1 MRKTLLFVCH
11 SRENGN
17 PDSLRAWPRACA
29 DATNATA
36 ATLRNLAAS
45 IAIRLVFLLFTAWS
59 LFFCAAL
66 HAQANFFQGKS
77 VRVIRGG
84 QPGDLYDLWTRHIAT
99 YLGKHIPGN
108 PSVTVQ
114 NMPGAGSVIASNYVY
129 NVSKPDGLTLGSI
142 NPGIYMDQ
150 LIGRKEVQYDWSKFN
165 WIGTPEQ
172 TESVVFFRGDSPYK
186 TIDDLRKAPEPPKC
200 GSTGTAST
208 TYHIPKLIEE
218 IFGVK
223 FNIITGYQGA
233 ADIDVAVER
242 GELQCRLITIAA
254 FFGREPHITWYKK
267 GFTRPFVQTGR
278 KRDPQLPE
286 TPTLY
291 DLMDRYKSRDADR
304 RLATLVMAPNEF
316 GRPWTAPP
324 GMAQD
329 RVKILRDAWWNTLK
343 DPELLADAKKRNW
356 PVEPV
361 GGEQLATLAKEV
373 IAQPPEVI
381 ARLKKLLAE

>member
-1 MRKTLLFVCH
+1 MIEVRQQRSAVKNQRAEIDRRDGECAERFLCVLRVSAVKPISDLRLLT
-11 SRENGN
+11 SG
-17 PDSLRAWPRACA
+17 LCA
-29 DATNATA
+29 M
-36 ATLRNLAAS
+36 LLALS
-45 IAIRLVFLLFTAWS
+45 FSV
-59 LFFCAAL
+59 
-66 HAQANFFQGKS
+66 HAQENFFQGKS
-77 VRVIRGG
+77 IRVIRGG

-108 PSVTVQ
+108 PGTTVQ
-114 NMPGAGSVIASNYVY
+114 NMPGAGSVVAANYVY
-129 NVSKPDGLTLGSI
+129 NVAKPDGLTLGSI

-150 LIGRKEVQYDWSKFN
+150 LIGRKEVQYDWAKFS

-172 TESVVFFRGDSPYK
+172 TESVFFFRGDSPYK
-186 TIDDLRKAPEPPKC
+186 TIDDLRKAAEPPRC

-218 IFGVK
+218 VFGVK
-223 FNIITGYQGA
+223 FTVITGYQGA
-233 ADIDVAVER
+233 ADIDVALER
-242 GELQCRLITIAA
+242 GELQCRLITISA
-254 FFGREPHITWYKK
+254 FFGREPHISWFKK

-278 KRDPQLPE
+278 KRDALLPE
-286 TPTLY
+286 TPTVY
-291 DLMDRYKSRDADR
+291 DLMDRYKARDADR

-324 GMAQD
+324 GMAAD
-329 RVKILRDAWWNTLK
+329 RIKILRDAWNKTLN
-343 DPELLADAKKRNW
+343 DPELVAEAKKRNW

-373 IAQPPEVI
+373 IAQPPEVV

>member
-1 MRKTLLFVCH
+1 MNTTLSFESH

-17 PDSLRAWPRACA
+17 PGSLRTWAPAGVGV
-29 DATNATA
+29 TNAA
-36 ATLRNLAAS
+36 ASTLRTLPGNVAM
-45 IAIRLVFLLFTAWS
+45 RLVLLLFTTWS
-59 LFFCAAL
+59 LFSSATL
-66 HAQANFFQGKS
+66 HAQTEFFQGKS
-77 VRVIRGG
+77 VRIIRGG
-84 QPGDLYDLWTRHIAT
+84 QAGDLYDLWTRHIAT

-114 NMPGAGSVIASNYVY
+114 NMPGAGSVIAANYVY
-129 NVSKPDGLTLGSI
+129 NVAKPDGLTLGSI

-165 WIGTPEQ
+165 WLGTPEQ
-172 TESVVFFRGDSPYK
+172 TESLFFFRGDSPYK
-186 TIDDLRKAPEPPKC
+186 TIDDLRKATEPPKC

-208 TYHIPKLIEE
+208 TYHIPKLMEE
-218 IFGVK
+218 IFAVK
-223 FNIITGYQGA
+223 FNIIIGYQGA
-233 ADIDVAVER
+233 ADIDVALER

-278 KRDPQLPE
+278 KRDPLLPE

-291 DLMDRYKSRDADR
+291 DLMDRYKARDADR

-324 GMAQD
+324 GMAVD
-329 RVKILRDAWWNTLK
+329 RLKTLRDAWIKTLN
-343 DPELLADAKKRNW
+343 DPELLAEAKKRRW

-361 GGEQLATLAKEV
+361 GGEQLAALAKEV

>member
-1 MRKTLLFVCH
+1 MRGSAVGAGFIAALTFAACTLLLA
-11 SRENGN
+11 
-17 PDSLRAWPRACA
+17 PAL
-29 DATNATA
+29 DAQ
-36 ATLRNLAAS
+36 S
-45 IAIRLVFLLFTAWS
+45 D
-59 LFFCAAL
+59 
-66 HAQANFFQGKS
+66 FFQGKS
-77 VRVIRGG
+77 VRVVRGG
-84 QPGDLYDLWTRHIAT
+84 QAGDLYDLWTRHIAT
-99 YLGKHIPGN
+99 YLGKHVPGH

-114 NMPGAGSVIASNYVY
+114 NMPGAGSVIAANYVY
-129 NVSKPDGLTLGSI
+129 NVAKPDGLTLGSI

-165 WIGTPEQ
+165 WLGTPEQ
-172 TESVVFFRGDSPYK
+172 TESLVIFRGDNPYK
-186 TIDDLRKAPEPPKC
+186 TIDDLRKATEPPKC

-218 IFGVK
+218 VFGVK
-223 FNIITGYQGA
+223 FNVIIGYQGA
-233 ADIDVAVER
+233 SDIDLALER

-254 FFGREPHITWYKK
+254 FFGREPHITWFKK

-278 KRDPQLPE
+278 KRDPSLPE

-291 DLMDRYKSRDADR
+291 ELMDRYKVRDADR

-324 GMAQD
+324 GVAAD
-329 RVKILRDAWWNTLK
+329 RLKILREAWINTLK
-343 DPELLADAKKRNW
+343 DPDLLADAKKRRW

-361 GGEQLATLAKEV
+361 GGEQLAALAKEV
-373 IAQPPEVI
+373 IAQPPDVV

>member
-1 MRKTLLFVCH
+1 MTILGTAVSQRLFV
-11 SRENGN
+11 
-17 PDSLRAWPRACA
+17 
-29 DATNATA
+29 
-36 ATLRNLAAS
+36 
-45 IAIRLVFLLFTAWS
+45 
-59 LFFCAAL
+59 LFFLACSL
-66 HAQANFFQGKS
+66 YFIPTIQAQSPFYEGKS
-77 VRVIRGG
+77 IRIIRGG

-99 YLGKHIPGN
+99 YLGKHIDGN

-114 NMPGAGSVIASNYVY
+114 NMPGAGSVIAANYVY
-129 NVSKPDGLTLGSI
+129 NVSKPDGLTLGSL

-165 WIGTPEQ
+165 WLGTPEQ
-172 TESVVFFRGDSPYK
+172 TESVVFFRGDTPYK
-186 TIDDLRKAPEPPKC
+186 TIDDLRKAAEPPKC

-233 ADIDVAVER
+233 ADIDVALER

-254 FFGREPHITWYKK
+254 FFGREPHITWFKK

-278 KRDPQLPE
+278 KRDPLLPE

-291 DLMDRYKSRDADR
+291 DLMDRYKTRDADR

-324 GMAQD
+324 GIAAD
-329 RVKILRDAWWNTLK
+329 RLKILRDAWTNTLK
-343 DPELLADAKKRNW
+343 DPDLLADAKKRNW

-361 GGEQLATLAKEV
+361 GGEQLAALAKEV

-381 ARLKKLLAE
+381 ARLKKLLGE

>member
-1 MRKTLLFVCH
+1 MTEVSDQRSVFRNQRAKINRRDAECAERFLCVLRVSAVKPISDLRLLTSGLCAMLLAL
-11 SRENGN
+11 
-17 PDSLRAWPRACA
+17 SLP
-29 DATNATA
+29 
-36 ATLRNLAAS
+36 
-45 IAIRLVFLLFTAWS
+45 V
-59 LFFCAAL
+59 
-66 HAQANFFQGKS
+66 HAQENFFQGKS
-77 VRVIRGG
+77 IRIIRGG

-108 PSVTVQ
+108 PTTTVQ
-114 NMPGAGSVIASNYVY
+114 NMPGAGSVIAANYVY
-129 NVSKPDGLTLGSI
+129 NVAKPDGLTLGSI

-150 LIGRKEVQYDWSKFN
+150 LIGRKEVQYDWAKFN
-165 WIGTPEQ
+165 WLGTPEQ
-172 TESVVFFRGDSPYK
+172 TESVVFFRGDTPYK
-186 TIDDLRKAPEPPKC
+186 TIDDLRKAVEPPRC

-208 TYHIPKLIEE
+208 TYHVPKLIEE

-223 FNIITGYQGA
+223 FTIITGYQGA
-233 ADIDVAVER
+233 ADIDVALER

-254 FFGREPHITWYKK
+254 FFGREPHISWFKK

-278 KRDPQLPE
+278 KRDPMLPE

-291 DLMDRYKSRDADR
+291 DLMDRYKVRDADR

-324 GMAQD
+324 GMTAD
-329 RVKILRDAWWNTLK
+329 RLKILREAWNKTLK
-343 DPELLADAKKRNW
+343 DPELLAEAKRRNW
-356 PVEPV
+356 PVEAV

-373 IAQPPEVI
+373 IAQPPDVI

>member
-1 MRKTLLFVCH
+1 MEAAMRKFAGGVL
-11 SRENGN
+11 
-17 PDSLRAWPRACA
+17 
-29 DATNATA
+29 
-36 ATLRNLAAS
+36 
-45 IAIRLVFLLFTAWS
+45 IRLFFLLFAAWS
-59 LFFCAAL
+59 LFVSPTL
-66 HAQANFFQGKS
+66 HAQATFFQGKS
-77 VRVIRGG
+77 VRIIRGG

-114 NMPGAGSVIASNYVY
+114 NMPGAGSVIAANYVY
-129 NVSKPDGLTLGSI
+129 NVAKPDGLTLGSL

-165 WIGTPEQ
+165 WLGTPEQ

-186 TIDDLRKAPEPPKC
+186 TIDDLRKAVEPPKC

-218 IFGVK
+218 VFGVK

-233 ADIDVAVER
+233 ADIDVALER
-242 GELQCRLITIAA
+242 GEIQCRLITIAA
-254 FFGREPHITWYKK
+254 FFGREPHISWFKK

-278 KRDPQLPE
+278 KRDSMLSE

-291 DLMDRYKSRDADR
+291 DLMDRYKVRDADR

-324 GMAQD
+324 GMAAD
-329 RVKILRDAWWNTLK
+329 RLKILRESWMHTLK

-356 PVEPV
+356 PVEAV
-361 GGEQLATLAKEV
+361 GGEQLTSLAKEV
-373 IAQPPEVI
+373 IAQPAEVV

>member
-1 MRKTLLFVCH
+1 MIEVRDQKSAVRNQKIEINRRDAECAERFLCVLRVSAVKPISDLRVLIAGLCAMLL
-11 SRENGN
+11 
-17 PDSLRAWPRACA
+17 
-29 DATNATA
+29 
-36 ATLRNLAAS
+36 
-45 IAIRLVFLLFTAWS
+45 
-59 LFFCAAL
+59 AL
-66 HAQANFFQGKS
+66 SFSVHAQENFFQGKS
-77 VRVIRGG
+77 IRVIRGG

-114 NMPGAGSVIASNYVY
+114 NMPGAGSVIAANYVY
-129 NVSKPDGLTLGSI
+129 NVAKPDGLTLGSI

-150 LIGRKEVQYDWSKFN
+150 LIGRKEVQYDWAKFN
-165 WIGTPEQ
+165 WLGTPEQ
-172 TESVVFFRGDSPYK
+172 TESVFFFRGDSPYK
-186 TIDDLRKAPEPPKC
+186 TIDDLRKANDPPRC

-208 TYHIPKLIEE
+208 TYHIPKLLEE
-218 IFGVK
+218 VFGVK
-223 FNIITGYQGA
+223 FIIITGYQGA
-233 ADIDVAVER
+233 ADIDVALER

-254 FFGREPHITWYKK
+254 FFGREPHISWFKK

-278 KRDPQLPE
+278 KRDSQLPE
-286 TPTLY
+286 TPTVY

-304 RLATLVMAPNEF
+304 RLAILVTAPNGF

-324 GMAQD
+324 GMAAD
-329 RVKILRDAWWNTLK
+329 RLKILRDSWISTLK
-343 DPELLADAKKRNW
+343 DPELLAEAKKRNW

>member
-1 MRKTLLFVCH
+1 MKKLGPAL
-11 SRENGN
+11 
-17 PDSLRAWPRACA
+17 SLALSLGA
-29 DATNATA
+29 
-36 ATLRNLAAS
+36 
-45 IAIRLVFLLFTAWS
+45 FAWS
-59 LFFCAAL
+59 LVLVPRL
-66 HAQANFFQGKS
+66 HAQSNFFQGKS

-114 NMPGAGSVIASNYVY
+114 NMPGAGSVIAANYIY
-129 NVSKPDGLTLGSI
+129 NVAKPDGLTLGSI

-150 LIGRKEVQYDWSKFN
+150 LIGRKEVQYDWAKFS
-165 WIGTPEQ
+165 WLGTPEQ
-172 TESVVFFRGDSPYK
+172 TESVFFFRGDSPYK
-186 TIDDLRKAPEPPKC
+186 TIDDLRKANDPPRC

-208 TYHIPKLIEE
+208 TYHIPKLLEE
-218 IFGVK
+218 VFGVK
-223 FNIITGYQGA
+223 FTIITGYQGA
-233 ADIDVAVER
+233 ADIDVALER

-254 FFGREPHITWYKK
+254 FFGREPHISWFKK

-278 KRDPQLPE
+278 KRDSQLPE
-286 TPTLY
+286 TPTVY

-304 RLATLVMAPNEF
+304 RLAILVMAPNEF

-324 GMAQD
+324 GMAAD
-329 RVKILRDAWWNTLK
+329 RIDILRNSWSKTLK
-343 DPELLADAKKRNW
+343 DPELVAEAKKRNW

-361 GGEQLATLAKEV
+361 GGEQLAALAKDV

-381 ARLKKLLAE
+381 TRLKKLLAE